1 MQTSI
6 SERVGD
12 YGKCTFNHTVENSL
26 QKHRR
31 HFKEDHNRKETWL
44 LLFFFFFL
52 VTKIAPRSGIMG
64 DCFLYSFFF
73 VV

>member
-26 QKHRR
+26 QKHCR

-44 LLFFFFFL
+44 FLFFFFFL
-52 VTKIAPRSGIMG
+52 VTKIALRSGIMG
-64 DCFLYSFFF
+64 DG
-73 VV
+73 

>member
-44 LLFFFFFL
+44 LLFFFFFFWL
-52 VTKIAPRSGIMG
+52 LR
-64 DCFLYSFFF
+64 
-73 VV
+73 